1 MSTEQIVLV
10 VGASR
15 GIGLSL
21 VEQLA
26 ARPDTTAIGTARG
39 SCPALEA
46 INPKIKILT
55 LDLLDEESIQKAAS
69 AIPELD
75 TLIVNGAVGARDPV
89 TITSTEKLSE
99 YLNANV
105 LGPHR
110 VIRAFLPAL
119 RARKTR
125 RIVGIS
131 SAGGSLVRQ
140 AHPAAVGLM
149 GCYSTSKAAFNM
161 MLVQFHNE
169 LQKEEEEEEPR
180 WTVVALHPGF
190 VATDMGKNP
199 HLLKLA
205 ETAGMVGMPP
215 AESAKGILKVVDGLD
230 YTKSASFL
238 DWKGDVV
245 PW

>member
-26 ARPDTTAIGTARG
+26 ARPNTTAIGTARG
-39 SCPALEA
+39 SCAALEA
-46 INPKIKILT
+46 INPKVKILT
-55 LDLLDEESIQKAAS
+55 LDLVDEGSIQKAAS
-69 AIPELD
+69 TIPELD
-75 TLIVNGAVGARDPV
+75 TLIVNGAVGERDPV

-110 VIRAFLPAL
+110 VIQAFLPAL

-125 RIVGIS
+125 RIIGIS
-131 SAGGSLVRQ
+131 SAGGSLVKQ
-140 AHPAAVGLM
+140 ANPAAVGLM

-169 LQKEEEEEEPR
+169 LQKESEEEPR

-238 DWKGDVV
+238 DWKGDVM